1 MAAAQQRP
9 ARQRRCPDRLMAW
22 TAPPWRLMNAA
33 ERRRYWWGHWRLAV
47 PFATTLLLVLAMT
60 APLLVPAPVFPHLA
74 LIGIFVWATFQPGL
88 MPPWLAFVLGIIADL
103 LFAQPVG
110 VNATLFA
117 ATAGFVRVFE
127 ARYGRHAHGFDWA
140 MATALIIAF
149 EVATYGLM
157 ALAGRP
163 VPLLPLGWQALTS
176 TIAYPLVVALCA
188 RIQRLA
194 FGSDGTP

>member
-1 MAAAQQRP
+1 
-9 ARQRRCPDRLMAW
+9 MAW

-74 LIGIFVWATFQPGL
+74 LISIFVWATFQPGL

-149 EVATYGLM
+149 EAATCGLM